1 MAWEEVQACG
11 QFRIKELGGST
22 GEPAAPRA
30 LPRAGGSPLWLW
42 AASIHSLYCEQALV
56 LEVDP
61 ANAKALARK
70 RVCEQAVMAEG

>member
-56 LEVDP
+56 LEVEVRSP
-61 ANAKALARK
+61 HHVSCPIGK
-70 RVCEQAVMAEG
+70 RPR